1 MKRKP
6 PIIKIVK
13 MAWLLVCLLIGI
25 SYFNKGP
32 VAAEYMEGF
41 LALMTIVTFP
51 IGYLA
56 IYLVKAMVW
65 FLPATLGNE
74 SVKTYNIAISLWVSM
89 TILGYFQWFYLM
101 PLLLGKIRSLKK

>member
-13 MAWLLVCLLIGI
+13 MAWLLVCFLIGI

-41 LALMTIVTFP
+41 LALMTIVSFP

-65 FLPATLGNE
+65 FLPAMLGNE
-74 SVKTYNIAISLWVSM
+74 TVKTYNIAIALWMLM
-89 TILGYFQWFYLM
+89 TISGYFQWFYLI
-101 PLLLGKIRSLKK
+101 PRCLGKIRSLKE